1 MNNPFYVHMERKNR
15 KEISYPFILIPT
27 FLWIGF
33 VCSISFME
41 AWLKFRAPNVSLSI
55 GLGIGKLVFSALN
68 IVEWFFSITILILII
83 LNKKIMNIKKITLL
97 IIPILILIS
106 QTFFLLPLLNER
118 TDIISQGIIAPKSS
132 IHFLYILVEFIKVI
146 YLFIFGLKIIY
157 DSAYEIS
164 SN

>member
-1 MNNPFYVHMERKNR
+1 MERKNR
-15 KEISYPFILIPT
+15 KEISYSFILIPT

-55 GLGIGKLVFSALN
+55 GLGIGKLIFSALN
-68 IVEWFFSITILILII
+68 IVEWFFLITTLMLILF
-83 LNKKIMNIKKITLL
+83 NKKILKFRKTKIL
-97 IIPILILIS
+97 IIPILILLS

-118 TDIISQGIIAPKSS
+118 TDIISQGMIAPKSS
-132 IHFLYILVEFIKVI
+132 IHVFYILVEFIKVI
-146 YLFIFGLKIIY
+146 SLFIFGLRIIY